1 MKTNPGTDKAV
12 ISRSPVLRR
21 PFSAIEMDY
30 WGLLRAA
37 GPCKEERSI
46 YTQLVLKKRAIF
58 WELTICQALFL
69 VKYIIHLIFTTTL
82 WWGAIFCLKCL
93 SPRHPRWL
101 TSSPISRLS
110 SSITFLMRFY
120 PDCSLQHCNIILPAQ
135 NNLHSRYPILPFLHD
150 HADHLLIYYI

>member
-1 MKTNPGTDKAV
+1 MKANPGTDKAV

-21 PFSAIEMDY
+21 AFLCYRD
-30 WGLLRAA
+30 GLLRVTQGSRPLQRGKEHLHPA
-37 GPCKEERSI
+37 G
-46 YTQLVLKKRAIF
+46 TKKRAIF
-58 WELTICQALFL
+58 WELTTCQALFL

-82 WWGAIFCLKCL
+82 WWGAIFCLECL

-101 TSSPISRLS
+101 TSSSISRLS
-110 SSITFLMRFY
+110 SRTTFFRRFY

-135 NNLHSRYPILPFLHD
+135 NNLQSRYPILPFLHD